1 MHPVGLALFGE
12 VSVQT
17 SVRAAVYGGSDVR
30 LNATDPRFKQI
41 IQLINIL
48 TQALPTPK
56 EQKMELEIFVEAV
69 KTTMFPTRIMQ
80 EQGGAILL
88 EDSNEF
94 MTNRGQTSYLVKKV
108 LMEQKRVLVSYQLLI
123 FPRSPTPMTNIDA
136 TMVLLKQIVLLLK
149 NVSVQAD
156 VEIPSIVV
164 LQHQML

>member
-56 EQKMELEIFVEAV
+56 EQKMKLEIFVEAV

-94 MTNRGQTSYLVKKV
+94 MTNRGADFLLGEESINGTEKGSGV
-108 LMEQKRVLVSYQLLI
+108 LPTLI